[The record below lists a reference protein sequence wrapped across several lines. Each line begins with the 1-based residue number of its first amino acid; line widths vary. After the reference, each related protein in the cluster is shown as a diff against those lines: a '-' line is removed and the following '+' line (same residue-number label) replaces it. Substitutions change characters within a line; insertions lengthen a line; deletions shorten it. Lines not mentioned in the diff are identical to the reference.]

1 MSYDM
6 MNLAPLLYVG
16 KVMEQSFLLLIY
28 MLLLVIP
35 AISVISVIYAIPVIG
50 YVDLPIILLF
60 LRGPVAT

>member
-35 AISVISVIYAIPVIG
+35 AISVISVIYAILAIG

-60 LRGPVAT
+60 L